1 MLKLHLLATL
11 SCNPA
16 IRCINKEL
24 VIDNLRDFFKK
35 NPTFGRRIVSVSR
48 RTIEYAPS
56 LFVFG
61 SNYAPDP
68 EPDDDNEVYNDSE
81 IDEFEDDFEQQ
92 ARDDP
97 ESAVAVGLHASD
109 INTALDDEMFTD
121 EELDVDL

>member
-16 IRCINKEL
+16 IRCLNKEL

-48 RTIEYAPS
+48 RTVEYSPS

-61 SNYAPDP
+61 SNHAPDP
-68 EPDDDNEVYNDSE
+68 EPDDDNEVYDDSE

-92 ARDDP
+92 AHDDP
-97 ESAVAVGLHASD
+97 ASAVAVGLHPSD
-109 INTALDDEMFTD
+109 INMALGGGMVDDDE
-121 EELDVDL
+121 L